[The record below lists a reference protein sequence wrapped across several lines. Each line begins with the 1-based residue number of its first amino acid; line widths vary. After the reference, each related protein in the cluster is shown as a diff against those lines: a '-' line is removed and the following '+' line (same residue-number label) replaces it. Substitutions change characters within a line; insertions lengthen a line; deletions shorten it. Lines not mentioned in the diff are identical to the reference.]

1 MISSMTGYA
10 REESLTSFGSITIEL
25 RSINQRYLETYFR
38 LADDFR
44 SFEPQFREIL
54 TKKLSR
60 GKVEIQ
66 LRFARATETSSN
78 ISFNSTLA
86 QQLIEIHAKAS
97 NLLGSDRSLSASELM
112 RFPNVITSQE
122 LDQEALKAD
131 VLDAFTKVVDDLIL
145 NRQAEGSRIQTMI
158 LTRLDL
164 MDKLVKQ
171 AKLQRP
177 DTAQKLK
184 DKLLNKI
191 NDLKLEFDNGRLEQE
206 IVIHSQRVDIQEE
219 LDRLNSHIT
228 EMISVFKRKEP
239 VGRRLD
245 FLTQELNRE
254 TNTLGSKAQDA
265 ILTNIAVELKVL
277 IEQIREQIQ
286 NIE

>member
-206 IVIHSQRVDIQEE
+206 IVIHSQRVDIEEE